1 MTAALA
7 TFALPA
13 AALSTWALIRSPL
26 GRRVVA
32 EPRGDRWHERQT
44 PLLGGVGLFAGL
56 LVGVGAAL
64 AADALE
70 PSKELFGILGGCAIV
85 FAAGLADD
93 LRALPPL
100 AKIASQVAAAALVV
114 ATGLQVQIVGNDV
127 LATAIAL
134 LWLVGMTNAFNLL
147 DNMDGLAATMA
158 AIACAYF
165 AIDASTTHDNRLVL
179 VVALAV
185 GLACAGFLPFNLR
198 LGKAAAVFMGDSGSQ
213 LLGFSLAALGLSASW
228 KAAGTTVATL
238 FLPILVLAV
247 PILDTTLVTIVRILL
262 TFALLVQFATFLS
275 DLQRAPAGRMA
286 LVAIHTRRLVE
297 VLVDFAIVGAAF
309 FASYLLFVHGTGST
323 YQKHIFV
330 VTLPVLLAAR
340 FALFIPFGLYR
351 GVWRYAGAREAT
363 ATTAASARVA

>member
-1 MTAALA
+1 MSAALA

-13 AALSTWALIRSPL
+13 AALATWALIRSPL

-44 PLLGGVGLFAGL
+44 PLLGGIGLFAGL

-93 LRALPPL
+93 LRALPPA
-100 AKIASQVAAAALVV
+100 AKLASQVGA
-114 ATGLQVQIVGNDV
+114 
-127 LATAIAL
+127 
-134 LWLVGMTNAFNLL
+134 
-147 DNMDGLAATMA
+147 
-158 AIACAYF
+158 
-165 AIDASTTHDNRLVL
+165 
-179 VVALAV
+179 VALAV

-198 LGKAAAVFMGDSGSQ
+198 PGKPAAIFMGDSGSQ
-213 LLGFSLAALGLSASW
+213 LLGFALAALGLSASW
-228 KAAGTTVATL
+228 KAAGTTVAAL

-340 FALFIPFGLYR
+340 FVFFILFGLYR

-363 ATTAASARVA
+363 ATIAAVGLSELFAYVFFPPPQP